1 MSDEERIND
10 NPIISI
16 GFDAIDMGVI
26 KELKKLLIQAEKE
39 LKANPLDL
47 SIDQKSMVKEANKLI
62 KNFKSIINTG
72 LKGLKAGTN
81 IDINIGDINSLQKSI
96 EKISNEFV
104 NFIGLG
110 GSINNMLDSIKTDA
124 ISNVENDVK
133 KLENT
138 TVDTIN
144 QISKAVEKIEKENVK
159 IDIDTSEID
168 SKIEKTI
175 NKMEELDKLTKEI
188 SEKSK
193 IKDDNNE
200 IKNNESVESLQK
212 ELKLLEE
219 KRELSWKNVKE
230 QQKVVDY
237 INAKN
242 IKLQERQ
249 GHIKQTYK
257 QASDFGSEI
266 ENYEGALE
274 SLNKYRMLSEE
285 ARIYDENDIRHKERL
300 LEAQRQLNKAVIQ
313 YHTYANSTNNEG
325 NIPKRLII
333 NDKDFSNA
341 ILSQFKNVHEK
352 NLNYN
357 KRLEEGRQ
365 NYSIEYDK
373 LMQLKEA
380 HSLINQEIDDINKK
394 ISAEVKANEIEQA
407 LIKDKEQINQQKEV
421 LSTDNVES
429 SISNLKDEN
438 KELEKQLSLEEQ
450 IAQIAKKDIAQSKD
464 NDKNVN
470 VSNKNINQDFDK
482 VDIQKISTYFDENS
496 INKINNL
503 ISEITLSV
511 NKLSEAIDKTGVA
524 IEQAGINLNKINLD
538 EFINNINN
546 FKVDN
551 TFFSQIED
559 NIRSVVKNSEKE
571 LNRLIN
577 KIVDTKQELQDVSK
591 KSEKVK
597 KVKEEKETISAIKQ
611 QNKIDKLRSAM
622 DKSGLK
628 GNITIDNKGV
638 LILTESIKK
647 VGNEAVTTKYK
658 IEDLNKA
665 INKDGT
671 LSKNY
676 LKNNAVSMSSKDIT
690 KQINKDWDS
699 AIKENEKF
707 DRIAQE
713 KIVSKELEKQN
724 DEYNLQVSNIERLKE
739 QGKKQEENIIKENKD
754 KISMY
759 TQMFDEIEQFNKDW
773 DSAIEENEKFDKL
786 MQERAISKELEKQ
799 NDEYNLQVDK
809 IEKLKDEGR
818 KQQENII
825 EENRNRISM
834 YSKMFDE
841 IEQKDKLNKIEKNN
855 KITNVYNALDE
866 AINNY
871 INCSKK
877 AYQSTGELKEEF
889 IRQKKEAEDLINVLS
904 SNIKDGGLHS
914 DKREDKIQK
923 KVSNFKNWE
932 NIYNI
937 ESKTKTNNDAINLL
951 KRQLTVYDK
960 INNAKLS
967 IDSSSKRNI
976 TKEKELNSLLL
987 EKENNYKKINS
998 LIEQGI
1004 ITKEQYNKVLS
1015 YRDGLKQ
1022 SYSDSLKSQLNT
1034 DSLST
1039 NLTKAKTALSSNL
1052 LKGVNLKDVKNEI
1065 NSIMKA
1071 FENGEYNTQ
1080 IKINK
1085 ANAELKEQI
1094 SILNEL
1100 KNKTKVEK
1108 QEQTNKK
1115 QQQITEAYNE
1125 LDRAVEKYITL
1136 SKKAVQSSGEIKEEF
1151 IKQKKEAEELV
1162 KILSTD
1168 ITNKGLYSDKR
1179 EDKVIKKMLDYEDWE
1194 NIYNTEKGIKSSKDG
1209 DILIENQLKVYDKI
1223 NSTKL
1228 AIDSSSK
1235 KNLSK
1240 EKELNDLLLQKKSN
1254 YEKIDL
1260 LIKQGLL
1267 DEERYNQVLQHRD
1280 DLKNNYYNNLLSQIN
1295 TSSLTSNLDRA
1306 KNNLAFNTLKVE
1318 DLINANGLEEAKNK
1332 ITSIMKSFE
1341 NGEYNTQIKINKA
1354 NTELKEQIAILNELK
1369 KSSNLVE
1376 NSKGIFS
1383 KTNSIDKNNL
1393 KSQMEG
1399 IAKVNAQ
1406 MQNGKIIAQSYS
1418 EANKQLSYTVKTADK
1433 QFKTFKITVDEV
1445 NKGFRTSETSAKK
1458 AESIF
1463 DQVLGG
1469 MSSKFAELFRYIGAI
1484 GIIYQTW
1491 DAFKRGIEVVK
1502 EMNSAVTELRKTC
1515 DETDEVINK
1524 FVKNSYNIGEKVGST
1539 GVDIVNSTADWTR
1552 LGKSLPEAQ
1561 LLAQDTALLKNV
1573 SEFESIEEATEAMV
1587 STTEAF
1593 KLSSE
1598 NAIQAVDKLNN
1609 VGNNFSSS
1617 TKGLAE
1623 GLQTAGSALVSAGN
1637 DIDKSIALLTAGNA
1651 VNQDMASTAS
1661 GIRTISLRLRSTS
1674 SNADELKAMGEET
1687 DGLLETT
1694 VKLKEQIEQ
1703 LTKTSKNAGV
1713 NILNNNGNI
1722 KDTYDILLSI
1732 AKVWKNIQE
1741 EDKKDGK
1748 NRASALG
1755 EIISGKNRY
1764 NILSSIL
1771 QNPEMLENAYK
1782 TSQNSEGSATK
1793 ELARWEESIEASQQ
1807 KMSNAWQKL
1816 WNDTLSSDT
1825 IKMFYDI
1832 STAILKVVDSFSLLG
1847 TVVVSGVGVYLG
1859 LHAKEIGHLINNYKE
1874 LGSITEA
1881 IKATFNFG
1889 QATNNIS
1896 KLAKETKNLSINETA
1911 LQLAT
1916 KGVEDAEIRATLATQ
1931 GYAEKDIESAIAK
1944 AKKTMAESKNT
1955 ATTEA
1960 NTASNVKNTASTEGQ
1975 TVANAKY
1982 TASSEVSSASNIK
1995 ETTTT
2000 ESLTE
2005 AEIAEAGASLGQAT
2019 ANKGGILGGIM
2030 GLASSHPVIT
2040 AIAGI
2045 GALIFATVKIYQA
2058 FNVTLD
2064 EHKKKLED
2072 LQSQYKDNEANI
2084 NSLNTELEETKK
2096 KIDEINSQKVLT
2108 IADENQLNLLKQQTN
2123 ELKTQ
2128 LAYEEERQKVLGRKT
2143 EREAVD
2149 TLNTKMD
2156 SKYAREE
2163 IIYSD
2168 SYAVSPKRVTEI
2180 EELQIAIDKY
2190 NELEDKVESYKDK
2203 QEKLNPNDNNYMKNY
2218 DKIQKQIDKYSREMD
2233 KVRLYANDLA
2243 KSIQNSGDS
2252 LIGSTS
2258 QGNKLK
2264 ESIQDAL
2271 STYTLFISYIDKNPI
2286 EVSEENLLSEDKIK
2300 EVFNVEGYSK
2310 ELKGAYSK
2318 IIDYLSEGGDISKL
2332 EDKFGSDIIKAL
2344 YNACNKA
2351 GVDFTTL
2358 LNNLYVQA
2366 SSKVNASTLT
2376 DILNKLAPK
2385 RNIEVDPFSKEDKKK
2400 ENWIKSLSPD
2410 DLKVISN
2417 NPLDFNSSMTLNN
2430 MKKALEKAKKGLSKD
2445 DLTLN
2450 LLTDTA
2456 TSEGIDTY
2464 QDKLSKVKETL
2475 QKLNS
2480 ESLTQNE
2487 VVDIIQQLGLN
2498 PDKIDLST
2506 QAFVGL
2512 EEELKR
2518 IANQEYGTILLTFEK
2533 LYKDGKISK
2542 NTFDNL
2548 NSTFIDLLNN
2558 AKSAGNQ
2565 VLSVTEAMNKIKT
2578 VQNILKSTKED
2589 LEEHKKI
2596 TNDTL
2601 FSIIDAYPQ
2610 MADTINKYKLGL
2622 ISIEDVYKELDKC
2635 YEVDVENYKQAM
2647 LAKMQTDNQFYNHI
2661 LKNHADMVNEFKNNY
2676 NIDLSNYKN
2685 LAEAKAKIESQLIT
2699 ACAKAWA
2706 KYYTVSTESGEAIVS
2721 GTYTSTSMNGGAEMA
2736 KQYNEHT
2743 KEITEARR
2751 KAQES
2756 ADAYNK
2762 IIGELN
2768 KIALEGVNI
2777 DLKDVDFTS
2786 GDSKEKK
2793 KKKKKGNNKNKFE
2806 NTIDWAEEKV
2816 KSLSRIISLI
2826 QAQLEFTEGYDAQI
2840 SKIKELINEQEKLV
2854 YAYSRQNSAYK
2865 NAYSNSLK
2873 SKYLTKSDINKIKNG
2888 SYDVQTF
2895 KGEAESGKKSY
2906 GENRYNAIKNALELK
2921 EKLEESRINIVN
2933 AKEQI
2938 REFAE
2943 QLADMPMERKQK
2955 EIDRLNSSLT
2965 RLENRLK
2972 LANGYENK
2980 NKLLNEQ
2987 LNIQKEIVEK
2997 TKEAVNEEQNLAN
3010 AYRNSLLKSK
3020 NISNNKKNVLIGSI
3034 NKTNEDKKLLSN
3046 FNKQLQEVENKGKK
3060 SKNKYWGNVNQY
3072 DRPIIYWDE
3081 SNINKYK
3088 TQLKSF
3094 GQDLKSLKGQISTTF
3109 GMSQEFESKYIKGS
3123 QIMFTPMLKDSKG
3136 NAVMLSQKSV
3146 NDYISK
3152 ITKNA
3157 KNEKDILNADKKGTK
3172 VNIYNEKG
3180 KVIGEQYVKGIV
3192 NGITSVSNSDK
3203 NKITKTFKNKTF
3215 KNKKDL
3221 SKELTQEILKTFNVK
3236 ADKNLV
3242 KELQNM
3248 IYGWA
3253 GDKSSTEQLSN
3264 KISEDMLYVLNSAQ
3278 ATIESYTQHIDQEKI
3293 YSELMKTYDVIAKRA
3308 NELGIGVNDWFNL
3321 SSTNKTGTK
3330 KISLKGLSGNDLK
3343 NAIAYNAQIDQL
3355 REDTIKLNEESS
3367 ALKVTIADI
3376 GKQKFDNISDYYD
3389 RLLNKTN
3396 SVKDA
3401 VKSKMDLAEAKG
3413 YGLSDKYYNKMKLQV
3428 QSQQIDL
3435 IEEKQKLENK
3445 LNGLMNTGQ
3454 ITYHSDQWYEMQ
3466 SKIYDVQKNI
3476 DECTNSMVEF
3486 DNSIQQLK
3494 FDNFDKFVSKIDN
3507 ITEESNF
3514 LISMLDGKNETNSKQ
3529 LQTNLENYVDTI
3541 GNIMNNDGII
3551 DTSLL
3556 EKKAKEIENINKS
3569 VSLTSTQTAKMGLH
3583 GQNYAVAMYK
3593 AEEFKARVESLNKEI
3608 AKDPYNQTL
3617 INKRDEYL
3625 KSQQECIK
3633 SAYDEKQAMIEL
3645 KREGIQAQI
3654 DAFEKLNER
3663 QKEVLKTEQELHDR
3677 RKTIAEKTKAIS
3689 DIQKQLVALG
3699 GLDENGNLFDSSDEN
3714 KKKLNELKSEY
3725 KKAQEDLDETN
3736 RGYYYEDREK
3746 ALDELLETYKT
3757 DMEDYS
3763 NNIELLFD
3771 EAIKHVNNN
3780 TSVVANSINAIAKET
3795 GYSISENTTN
3805 AWKNAGKS
3813 ITEYGNSF
3821 RSANI
3826 GIINEINKIS
3836 TAWNGALE
3844 AYDKYA
3850 KNSIGQINS
3859 NYSESGTDKDEFSLH
3874 DKIEMVLA
3882 KGNGTVANSQ
3892 LNKYIVSKGFK
3903 PLTTSQMVTLAQ
3915 TLGLYDIDKAN
3926 KVTGTTD
3933 EANRNRKRILT
3944 MLKASYNTGGIAEYI
3959 HNSKEDGVVF
3969 LQKGEAI
3976 IDKQNTPYVKKLIE
3990 NSKILANITDIAK
4003 VFKSNS
4009 INNVPISRMAQ
4020 HNTIDART
4028 YYNGCIAPENLLEQS
4043 SKIAENKIKQA
4054 FIESDR
4060 EEYMKGV
4067 RRGI

>member
-1 MSDEERIND
+1 M
-10 NPIISI
+10 
-16 GFDAIDMGVI
+16 
-26 KELKKLLIQAEKE
+26 
-39 LKANPLDL
+39 
-47 SIDQKSMVKEANKLI
+47 
-62 KNFKSIINTG
+62 
-72 LKGLKAGTN
+72 
-81 IDINIGDINSLQKSI
+81 
-96 EKISNEFV
+96 
-104 NFIGLG
+104 
-110 GSINNMLDSIKTDA
+110 
-124 ISNVENDVK
+124 
-133 KLENT
+133 
-138 TVDTIN
+138 
-144 QISKAVEKIEKENVK
+144 
-159 IDIDTSEID
+159 
-168 SKIEKTI
+168 
-175 NKMEELDKLTKEI
+175 
-188 SEKSK
+188 
-193 IKDDNNE
+193 
-200 IKNNESVESLQK
+200 
-212 ELKLLEE
+212 
-219 KRELSWKNVKE
+219 
-230 QQKVVDY
+230 
-237 INAKN
+237 
-242 IKLQERQ
+242 
-249 GHIKQTYK
+249 
-257 QASDFGSEI
+257 
-266 ENYEGALE
+266 
-274 SLNKYRMLSEE
+274 
-285 ARIYDENDIRHKERL
+285 
-300 LEAQRQLNKAVIQ
+300 
-313 YHTYANSTNNEG
+313 
-325 NIPKRLII
+325 
-333 NDKDFSNA
+333 
-341 ILSQFKNVHEK
+341 
-352 NLNYN
+352 
-357 KRLEEGRQ
+357 
-365 NYSIEYDK
+365 
-373 LMQLKEA
+373 
-380 HSLINQEIDDINKK
+380 
-394 ISAEVKANEIEQA
+394 
-407 LIKDKEQINQQKEV
+407 
-421 LSTDNVES
+421 
-429 SISNLKDEN
+429 
-438 KELEKQLSLEEQ
+438 
-450 IAQIAKKDIAQSKD
+450 
-464 NDKNVN
+464 
-470 VSNKNINQDFDK
+470 
-482 VDIQKISTYFDENS
+482 
-496 INKINNL
+496 
-503 ISEITLSV
+503 
-511 NKLSEAIDKTGVA
+511 
-524 IEQAGINLNKINLD
+524 
-538 EFINNINN
+538 
-546 FKVDN
+546 
-551 TFFSQIED
+551 
-559 NIRSVVKNSEKE
+559 
-571 LNRLIN
+571 
-577 KIVDTKQELQDVSK
+577 
-591 KSEKVK
+591 
-597 KVKEEKETISAIKQ
+597 
-611 QNKIDKLRSAM
+611 
-622 DKSGLK
+622 
-628 GNITIDNKGV
+628 
-638 LILTESIKK
+638 
-647 VGNEAVTTKYK
+647 
-658 IEDLNKA
+658 
-665 INKDGT
+665 
-671 LSKNY
+671 
-676 LKNNAVSMSSKDIT
+676 
-690 KQINKDWDS
+690 
-699 AIKENEKF
+699 
-707 DRIAQE
+707 AQE

-724 DEYNLQVSNIERLKE
+724 DEYNLQISNIERLKE

-773 DSAIEENEKFDKL
+773 DSAIKENEKFDK
-786 MQERAISKELEKQ
+786 MAQEKIVSKKLEKQ

-866 AINNY
+866 AVNNY

-960 INNAKLS
+960 INNTKLS

-998 LIEQGI
+998 LIDQGI
-1004 ITKEQYNKVLS
+1004 IAKEQYDKVLS

-1022 SYSDSLKSQLNT
+1022 SYSDNLKSQLNT

-1039 NLTKAKTALSSNL
+1039 NLNKTKTILSSNL
-1052 LKGVNLKDVKNEI
+1052 LKGTDLKEVENKI

-1080 IKINK
+1080 VKINK

-1094 SILNEL
+1094 TILNEL

-1136 SKKAVQSSGEIKEEF
+1136 SKKVVQSSGEIKEEF

-1267 DEERYNQVLQHRD
+1267 DEERYNQVLRHRD
-1280 DLKNNYYNNLLSQIN
+1280 DLKNNYYNNLLSQLN

-1458 AESIF
+1458 VESIF
-1463 DQVLGG
+1463 GQVLGG

-1491 DAFKRGIEVVK
+1491 DAFKRGVEVVK

-1832 STAILKVVDSFSLLG
+1832 STAILKVVDSFGLLG
-1847 TVVVSGVGVYLG
+1847 TTLVSGVGIYLG
-1859 LHAKEIGHLINNYKE
+1859 LHVKEIGHLINNYKE

-1881 IKATFNFG
+1881 VKATFNFG

-1982 TASSEVSSASNIK
+1982 TASSEASSASNIK

-2000 ESLTE
+2000 ESLAE

-2072 LQSQYKDNEANI
+2072 LQSQYKENESNI

-2149 TLNTKMD
+2149 TLNAKMD

-2190 NELEDKVESYKDK
+2190 NELEDKVESYKEK

-2286 EVSEENLLSEDKIK
+2286 EVSEENLISEDKIK
-2300 EVFNVEGYSK
+2300 EVFNTKEYSK
-2310 ELKGAYSK
+2310 ELKGVYNK

-2332 EDKFGSDIIKAL
+2332 VDKFGSDIIKAL

-2417 NPLDFNSSMTLNN
+2417 NPLDFNSSMTLSN

-2450 LLTDTA
+2450 LLTDTV

-2548 NSTFIDLLNN
+2548 NSTFVDLLNN

-2661 LKNHADMVNEFKNNY
+2661 LKTHADMVNEFKNNY
-2676 NIDLSNYKN
+2676 SIDLSNYKN

-2721 GTYTSTSMNGGAEMA
+2721 GTYTSTSMNGGAEIA

-2743 KEITEARR
+2743 KEITEAQRR
-2751 KAQES
+2751 AQES

-2786 GDSKEKK
+2786 GDSKE

-2873 SKYLTKSDINKIKNG
+2873 SKYLTKSDISKIKNG

-3010 AYRNSLLKSK
+3010 TYKDRLLKSK
-3020 NISNNKKNVLIGSI
+3020 NVSTDKKNAL
-3034 NKTNEDKKLLSN
+3034 
-3046 FNKQLQEVENKGKK
+3046 NKG
-3060 SKNKYWGNVNQY
+3060 N
-3072 DRPIIYWDE
+3072 
-3081 SNINKYK
+3081 
-3088 TQLKSF
+3088 
-3094 GQDLKSLKGQISTTF
+3094 
-3109 GMSQEFESKYIKGS
+3109 
-3123 QIMFTPMLKDSKG
+3123 
-3136 NAVMLSQKSV
+3136 
-3146 NDYISK
+3146 
-3152 ITKNA
+3152 
-3157 KNEKDILNADKKGTK
+3157 
-3172 VNIYNEKG
+3172 
-3180 KVIGEQYVKGIV
+3180 
-3192 NGITSVSNSDK
+3192 
-3203 NKITKTFKNKTF
+3203 
-3215 KNKKDL
+3215 
-3221 SKELTQEILKTFNVK
+3221 
-3236 ADKNLV
+3236 
-3242 KELQNM
+3242 
-3248 IYGWA
+3248 
-3253 GDKSSTEQLSN
+3253 
-3264 KISEDMLYVLNSAQ
+3264 
-3278 ATIESYTQHIDQEKI
+3278 
-3293 YSELMKTYDVIAKRA
+3293 
-3308 NELGIGVNDWFNL
+3308 
-3321 SSTNKTGTK
+3321 
-3330 KISLKGLSGNDLK
+3330 KISLKGLSGDDLK
-3343 NAIAYNAQIDQL
+3343 NAIVYNAQIDQL

-3428 QSQQIDL
+3428 QSQQINL

-3736 RGYYYEDREK
+3736 RGYYYEDRGK

-3795 GYSISENTTN
+3795 GYSISENTIN

-4067 RRGI
+4067 RRGL